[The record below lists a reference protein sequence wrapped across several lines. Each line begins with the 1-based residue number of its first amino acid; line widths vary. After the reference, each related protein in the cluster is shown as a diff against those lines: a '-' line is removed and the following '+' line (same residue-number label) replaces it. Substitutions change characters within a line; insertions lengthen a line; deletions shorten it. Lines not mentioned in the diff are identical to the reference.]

1 MRLLKPHWVTHGK
14 TSKTGPFLRPI
25 YTLDIHP
32 DGKRLATGGL
42 TDGGGLII
50 LWDMSLIRDPS
61 LEKSSTSQRLFQMDN
76 HQACVNCVR
85 WSPTGRW
92 LASGGMDRVVMV
104 WVKTSTGARASA
116 IFGATEKMKFTE
128 HWRCATVLR
137 HHTGDII
144 DIAWA
149 QDGLRLA
156 SCSVDNTV
164 VIWGPSQGSTSYNA
178 SASPFQCIATLR
190 GHGGP
195 VKGVAWDPAGRY
207 LATQAEGLG
216 VRIWRVSDWQEES
229 KISKPF
235 VKAADQSQVTR
246 LSWSPDGSVI
256 VAPHAINNRFPTAQ
270 LINRNH
276 WRPGLDLVGHEKHV
290 VCARYNPNLL
300 RKSTA
305 TGHSVMI
312 CLALGSKDR
321 SVSVW
326 TTLGRRAF
334 LVIRDLFTNSVSD
347 LTWSSDGKEL
357 LACSLDGSISY
368 MAFTR
373 EEIGEPL
380 KVSEVARLHRKTYGQ
395 SLLDTLSSG
404 DLSAN
409 STLPLTC
416 EGSQG
421 VVKADAGG
429 VAGVASAPVLL
440 ETPEALALQRS
451 QAELRVRLDGL
462 KTSQSTTSSDS
473 LAEKPVQP
481 TNQTEV
487 RTKDGRRRITP
498 RFLGRL
504 DSLDEEPQTNSNSQF
519 AAEKRRP
526 SPADLKDNLLCSS
539 NTQGSAASSTAVEA
553 EVSEDQ
559 QQPQTAS
566 ESVAV
571 VFKPSSQEVPDNTSS
586 LSPVA
591 LVVSSTPSAVNA
603 SSARPQS
610 PTPAA
615 GAPESPSPSSSCR
628 KRKRSELA
636 ASPTQAVGSEKPLD
650 KVQKRKRRRHR
661 LFLHDEPTDNVFES
675 APSASGTSSTGG
687 GGGNAGRSHSAK
699 PGTPDKDTT
708 RSISPLHSVARTLP
722 RSRVC
727 LEQISFVGRTQFVCS
742 NSVEGTV
749 IVNVINAPNTEGSK
763 SQGMH
768 KVTASRGDKQI
779 WELSNRDRFTAHA
792 HTETLIA
799 LGDCRGRLRLLQCN
813 GAAVCPPIIL
823 ESGLL
828 RIAAYDPE
836 KKPIK
841 PNCEV
846 FKPGPGARPAFSSYL
861 YPLGGGSSGSQS
873 TADAPAVSSHQPQQ
887 QSTNLTEV
895 RLAAITATGSLRVW
909 SLRVGSDR
917 TPLLSGHLSVALPQ
931 QLVEST
937 LNGIVQPGDGGV
949 CSSMEFTDKGHLV
962 VRLVCGSC
970 YLFNTDLRVWVELLD
985 ALDPVK
991 CHAAIAMQR
1000 SCPSGPL
1007 GNLQHISKL
1016 TAPKTAGLPLE
1027 IGQQSSAQRQSL
1039 GEFLECQVQG
1049 AELVGSP
1056 AEFKF
1061 WLLRWFRHLVED
1073 GEDERI
1079 RQVCMEFIGPFLSP
1093 SRTSWQPTIKGIS
1106 KRSLVK
1112 ELLALFAL
1120 NLRMQRLYV
1129 ELKELLEQTQENQ
1142 Q

>member
-61 LEKSSTSQRLFQMDN
+61 LEKSSTCQRLFQMDN

-104 WVKTSTGARASA
+104 WVKTSAGARASA

-164 VIWGPSQGSTSYNA
+164 VIWGPSQGTPNNA

-216 VRIWRVSDWQEES
+216 VRVWRVSDWQEES

-276 WRPGLDLVGHEKHV
+276 WHPGLDLVGHEKHV

-357 LACSLDGSISY
+357 LACSLDGSVSY
-368 MAFTR
+368 MAFTS

-380 KVSEVARLHRKTYGQ
+380 QVSEVARIHRKTYGQ
-395 SLLDTLSSG
+395 SLLDTLSSDG
-404 DLSAN
+404 LSAN
-409 STLPLTC
+409 STLPLTG
-416 EGSQG
+416 EGPQG
-421 VVKADAGG
+421 VTKVGATG
-429 VAGVASAPVLL
+429 VAGAASAPVLL

-462 KTSQSTTSSDS
+462 KSCETTASSNGS
-473 LAEKPVQP
+473 AEKPVQP
-481 TNQTEV
+481 TSQTEV

-498 RFLGRL
+498 RFLGTL
-504 DSLDEEPQTNSNSQF
+504 DSLDEEPQANSNSQF
-519 AAEKRRP
+519 STEKRRS
-526 SPADLKDNLLCSS
+526 SPTDLKDNLMCSS
-539 NTQGSAASSTAVEA
+539 NTQGSNVSSSAVEA
-553 EVSEDQ
+553 EIHKDQ
-559 QQPQTAS
+559 PRPQTDP
-566 ESVAV
+566 ETVAV
-571 VFKPSSQEVPDNTSS
+571 VLKPLSQEVTDNNP
-586 LSPVA
+586 SPSHVA
-591 LVVSSTPSAVNA
+591 PVVSSTPSATKA
-603 SSARPQS
+603 SPVRPQS
-610 PTPAA
+610 PTTAT
-615 GAPESPSPSSSCR
+615 GASESTSPSFSGR
-628 KRKRSELA
+628 KRKRSEVV
-636 ASPTQAVGSEKPLD
+636 ASPTQEAGSERPLD
-650 KVQKRKRRRHR
+650 KAQKRKRRRHR
-661 LFLHDEPTDNVFES
+661 LFLHDEATAS
-675 APSASGTSSTGG
+675 APSASAASSTGG
-687 GGGNAGRSHSAK
+687 GVSSCRSQSTK
-699 PGTPDKDTT
+699 PVTPDKETAKAT
-708 RSISPLHSVARTLP
+708 SPAQPLHATTGTMQM
-722 RSRVC
+722 SRIC
-727 LEQISFVGRTQFVCS
+727 LEQMPTVGRTQFVCS

-749 IVNVINAPNTEGSK
+749 IVNVINTATTEGSK
-763 SQGMH
+763 SQSTSMH

-799 LGDCRGRLRLLQCN
+799 LGDCRGRLRLLQCG
-813 GAAVCPPIIL
+813 GAAICPPIIV

-828 RIAAYDPE
+828 QLAAYDPW
-836 KKPIK
+836 KKSTK
-841 PNCEV
+841 PNGEA
-846 FKPGPGARPAFSSYL
+846 FKPAPGARPAFSSYL
-861 YPLGGGSSGSQS
+861 YPLGEGSSGNQASVD
-873 TADAPAVSSHQPQQ
+873 TPAASSSYQPQQ
-887 QSTNLTEV
+887 QLADLDEV
-895 RLAAITATGSLRVW
+895 RLAAITATGCLRVW
-909 SLRVGSDR
+909 SLFAGCDR
-917 TPLLSGHLSVALPQ
+917 TPLLSGRLSAALPQ
-931 QLVEST
+931 LLVEST
-937 LNGIVQPGDGGV
+937 VAGIVQPGDGGV
-949 CSSMEFTDKGHLV
+949 CSSLEFTDKGHLV

-970 YLFNTDLRVWVELLD
+970 YLFNTELRVWVELLD

-991 CHAAIAMQR
+991 CHAAISMQR

-1007 GNLQHISKL
+1007 CNLQHISKL
-1016 TAPKTAGLPLE
+1016 TPPKTAGLPLDR
-1027 IGQQSSAQRQSL
+1027 IGQLSGAQRQSL
-1039 GEFLECQVQG
+1039 SEFLECQMQG
-1049 AELVGSP
+1049 AELVGSS

-1079 RQVCMEFIGPFLSP
+1079 RQVCMEFIGPFVHP

-1129 ELKELLEQTQENQ
+1129 ELKELLEQSQEN
-1142 Q
+1142 